1 MHGNTL
7 TSSTGLKT
15 RHFGTIISELTA
27 CLRIHAECGS
37 TLNGVSLEFTGEL
50 ADDGFSVT
58 ECLGG
63 SMGLSEDQLPLRY
76 QVCTSALTSMGLFS
90 DRTFIY
96 SRSATLGL
104 TLNSPWVRIR
114 TFITNSQIV
123 LIEPLQTWP
132 S

>member
-27 CLRIHAECGS
+27 CLRIHAECDS

-50 ADDGFSVT
+50 SEDGFSVT

-63 SMGLSEDQLPLRY
+63 SMELAEEELSLRY
-76 QVCTSALTSMGLFS
+76 QSFCDPRLNFEQS
-90 DRTFIY
+90 
-96 SRSATLGL
+96 LGE
-104 TLNSPWVRIR
+104 NVR
-114 TFITNSQIV
+114 FGV
-123 LIEPLQTWP
+123 
-132 S
+132 

>member
-1 MHGNTL
+1 MEQHLAAHISAVQQSGHPVVWICDPMHGNTL

-50 ADDGFSVT
+50 SEDGFSVT

-63 SMGLSEDQLPLRY
+63 SMELAEEELSLRY
-76 QVCTSALTSMGLFS
+76 QSFCDPRLNFEQSLGKFAASVV
-90 DRTFIY
+90 RTM
-96 SRSATLGL
+96 
-104 TLNSPWVRIR
+104 LN
-114 TFITNSQIV
+114 V
-123 LIEPLQTWP
+123 LW
-132 S
+132 